1 MRAGWPGC
9 SELLGGRL
17 ERPLLGILIPDLLDV
32 EEAADAESV
41 VPVDG
46 AVGLV
51 TSDVSDAL

>member
-1 MRAGWPGC
+1 MK
-9 SELLGGRL
+9 
-17 ERPLLGILIPDLLDV
+17 LGIFFPDLLDV

-51 TSDVSDAL
+51 TSDVSDAS